1 MRQDIKR
8 RLKKLEDAHGSQQP
22 PKPDNDVAVRVW
34 KFLLA
39 KHREVEERSGPL
51 EIPPPT
57 LEWVRERIARRRGPE
72 LETDE

>member
-8 RLKKLEDAHGSQQP
+8 RLKKLEDTHGSQQP

-39 KHREVEERSGPL
+39 KRREAEERGRPPKSL
-51 EIPPPT
+51 PPT
-57 LEWVRERIARRRGPE
+57 LEYVRERIARKRGPE

>member
-39 KHREVEERSGPL
+39 KRREAEERSGPL
-51 EIPPPT
+51 ESPPPT
-57 LEWVRERIARRRGPE
+57 LEYVRERIARERRAE
-72 LETDE
+72 LEADK